1 MEPAAVPTWITLA
14 VGFLLWALGDAVPV
28 EVSPP
33 YSPQVKG
40 KCGETEYYSDKI
52 QMCCDK
58 CPPGQRVLQ
67 FCTTNSNTVCGDC
80 EEDTY
85 TEVWNWIR
93 ECHSC
98 RRRCNRDLVETQ
110 NCTRKENRMCG
121 CKSGFFCV
129 TGNPG
134 TCLQCLKF
142 AKCPKG
148 SGVAKQGTSN
158 SNVKCAPCGPG
169 TFSDTISST
178 DTCKPHRVCHSV
190 AVPGNATSDA
200 ICSDMVPVTIT
211 PDAPLSKLQP
221 ETMNPNENSVGTSP
235 QPQPQPTLHQVISND
250 SVLPLGWILG
260 LMVLIV
266 LLLGLASCFMFS
278 QRKKKLL
285 SCIKEE
291 TKVPHPTVEKSQ
303 SFLGHNGTEQQ
314 NLLGSE
320 ATSSSNS
327 LDSMLS
333 SGETKEFQE
342 AKGVENHPPQAPSSE
357 KSKCGQETR
366 AGSMDSE
373 HSHGGGT
380 QVNVTCIVN
389 VCNSDH
395 SSQCSS
401 RSSCPDFEARS
412 SGSPRNEDVPF
423 SQEESPRKGKPGSQN
438 VLENL
443 LPDLEEK
450 PLPIGIQDMGM
461 KFS

>member
-28 EVSPP
+28 QVSLP

-40 KCGETEYYSDKI
+40 KCGEIEYYSDKI

-58 CPPGQRVLQ
+58 CPPGQRVLE
-67 FCTTNSNTVCGDC
+67 FCTRNSNTVCGDC

-110 NCTRKENRMCG
+110 NCTRRENRMCG
-121 CKSGFFCV
+121 CKSGSFCV
-129 TGNPG
+129 TGNQG

-142 AKCPKG
+142 AKCPRG
-148 SGVAKQGTSN
+148 SGVAEQGTSN
-158 SNVKCAPCGPG
+158 SNVKCVPCAPG

-190 AVPGNATSDA
+190 AVPGNATSDV
-200 ICSDMVPVTIT
+200 ICNDMVPVTT
-211 PDAPLSKLQP
+211 TADTPLSKPQP
-221 ETMNPNENSVGTSP
+221 KFMNPIKNNVGTSP

-250 SVLPLGWILG
+250 STLPLGWILG

-266 LLLGLASCFMFS
+266 LLLGLVSCFTFS

-333 SGETKEFQE
+333 SGETREFQE
-342 AKGVENHPPQAPSSE
+342 AKGVENHPRQAPNSE

-395 SSQCSS
+395 TSQCSS
-401 RSSCPDFEARS
+401 QSSCPDFEARS

-423 SQEESPRKGKPGSQN
+423 SQEESPKKGKPGSQN
-438 VLENL
+438 VLDTL